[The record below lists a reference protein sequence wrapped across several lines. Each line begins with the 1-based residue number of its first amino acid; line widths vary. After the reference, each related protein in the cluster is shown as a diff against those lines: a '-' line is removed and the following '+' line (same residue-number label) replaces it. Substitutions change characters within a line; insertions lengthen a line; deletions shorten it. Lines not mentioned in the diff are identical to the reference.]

1 MTRFHVLIFKKPQQ
15 LTQLYKYTGKM
26 HVKTMRKHFTDILNN
41 IYLYN
46 IYRVLVVDSDCC
58 THIQLFYQRPKIPT
72 YTRKFIL
79 YNIIQHTVY
88 FLEQKHTH
96 THTRTS
102 SLIYSQFVPVLSR
115 VLAVSHTSE

>member
-1 MTRFHVLIFKKPQQ
+1 
-15 LTQLYKYTGKM
+15 M

-96 THTRTS
+96 THTDI
-102 SLIYSQFVPVLSR
+102 LADLFPVCPGVEPGFSCLSHIR
-115 VLAVSHTSE
+115 VG